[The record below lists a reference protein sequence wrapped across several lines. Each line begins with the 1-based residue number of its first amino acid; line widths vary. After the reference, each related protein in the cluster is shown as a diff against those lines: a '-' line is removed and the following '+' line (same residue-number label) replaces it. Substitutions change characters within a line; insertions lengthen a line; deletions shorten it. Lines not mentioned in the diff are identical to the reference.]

1 MKNLILSTTILFFGQ
16 FTAQCV
22 KLYVKEHLSGSPICQ
37 LSQGDYIEIC
47 EDDNEVNGCPRDFY
61 VYDKGSSYGSFTY
74 ELSLDKGWS
83 THYMTLMVN
92 PTTKRFGF
100 ILQGQTAM
108 YSYYTESET
117 ESNRASQA
125 ERDRIIN
132 QNRIEQAKAFD
143 EKTKVEIN
151 SALEQKEYFKALQL
165 FSLLNY
171 KDDGLLIK
179 INEGWLPEKERY
191 TKLYQDYT
199 TDFNQ
204 VKKEYYTSEKDFYIK
219 HAENIKSKKISINGK
234 EAYLKR
240 IASTSDQTAKIYR
253 ENALNHDAYV
263 YTKFNQKHLICPVGI
278 DGNYNVWRYNEAY
291 VNNLNIE
298 LFYDTVANTYVP
310 MIRFYKDDQLVERCP
325 IVNTTVF
332 QTNCYSMPFPME
344 MNALYQ
350 SVVNE
355 SGKRILDELFPQQIL
370 NLNSSESI
378 SLGGLREISYPGDD
392 KRNDKY
398 ESLNDEFK
406 NALND
411 IETLANFKK
420 SIVTKN
426 FYNPSI
432 LYLVKKLYPNADTLV
447 FAFGDYKKSLG
458 NLGLHI
464 DYGHQYSQTDL
475 KDKIYS
481 SGINGGSFVPLIK
494 GVIELK
500 NSMFHVYDKA
510 GNYKEVS
517 ADLILPESMV
527 ALTNLALDK
536 LTLDSNFLF
545 KNFDS
550 RYYTDYVGEFPINF
564 KQLEMGSNQNK
575 AKYVVNDSLNLKI
588 LPVYRNDDLKIP
600 YSTRMVYDPVSFLV
614 LNFNID
620 FYVAGS
626 KNLNLEL
633 DKIAKKYFQEMSK
646 YFEFKI
652 KANSKMAIKSLT
664 KANQYLE
671 SLKQFY
677 L

>member
-61 VYDKGSSYGSFTY
+61 VYDKGSSYGSLTY

-108 YSYYTESET
+108 YSYYNESEMET
-117 ESNRASQA
+117 NRAIQA
-125 ERDRIIN
+125 EKERIIN
-132 QNRIEQAKAFD
+132 QNRIEQAKALD
-143 EKTKVEIN
+143 EKSKIEIN

-199 TDFNQ
+199 AQFNQ
-204 VKKEYYTSEKDFYIK
+204 VKREYYTSEKDFYIK

-234 EAYLKR
+234 EAYLKT

-278 DGNYNVWRYNEAY
+278 KGNYYGGRYNQAY

-310 MIRFYKDDQLVERCP
+310 MIGFYKDDQLEVSCP

-392 KRNDKY
+392 KRNDQY
-398 ESLNDEFK
+398 ESLNDEFNIGIK
-406 NALND
+406 GVGVYLNNQK
-411 IETLANFKK
+411 I
-420 SIVTKN
+420 IVTEN

-432 LYLVKKLYPNADTLV
+432 LYLIKKLYPNADTLV
-447 FAFGDYKKSLG
+447 FVYGDYKNSLG

-464 DYGHQYSQTDL
+464 DYDFRYYNMSHSQKIEYSGA
-475 KDKIYS
+475 K
-481 SGINGGSFVPLIK
+481 GGSFVPLAK
-494 GVIELK
+494 GVVELK
-500 NSMFHVYDKA
+500 NNKFLIYDKK

-517 ADLILPESMV
+517 ANLFIPESILPLKS
-527 ALTNLALDK
+527 
-536 LTLDSNFLF
+536 LTLEKLNLDSVFINES
-545 KNFDS
+545 FDS
-550 RYYTDYVGEFPINF
+550 RYDIGYLGQFPIF
-564 KQLEMGSNQNK
+564 YEQLLMGTDRNE
-575 AKYVVNDSLNLKI
+575 ALYIYNDSLIIQNVPI
-588 LPVYRNDDLKIP
+588 YINRDTELPN
-600 YSTRMVYDPVSFLV
+600 STRSIYDPINNLV
-614 LNFNID
+614 LN
-620 FYVAGS
+620 
-626 KNLNLEL
+626 LNSSNSIAVN
-633 DKIAKKYFQEMSK
+633 DKLAKKYFQEMSK

-671 SLKQFY
+671 SFKQIYFDPKY
-677 L
+677 N

>member
-22 KLYVKEHLSGSPICQ
+22 KLYVKAHLSGSPICQ
-37 LSQGDYIEIC
+37 LSEGNYIEIC
-47 EDDNEVNGCPRDFY
+47 EEDNEVYGCPRDFY
-61 VYDKGSSYGSFTY
+61 VYDKGSSYGNFTY

-108 YSYYTESET
+108 YSYYTESEM
-117 ESNRASQA
+117 ESNRASQV
-125 ERDRIIN
+125 ERERIIN

-151 SALEQKEYFKALQL
+151 SALEQKEFFKALQL

-199 TDFNQ
+199 AQFNQ
-204 VKKEYYTSEKDFYIK
+204 VKREYYTSEKDFYIK

-291 VNNLNIE
+291 INNLNIE

-310 MIRFYKDDQLVERCP
+310 MIRFYKDDQLVVRCP

-332 QTNCYSMPFPME
+332 QTNCFSMPFPME

-355 SGKRILDELFPQQIL
+355 SGRELLESLFPQQIL
-370 NLNSSESI
+370 HLNSSESTAFV
-378 SLGGLREISYPGDD
+378 GLSKITYPGDE

-398 ESLNDEFK
+398 EALKNEFNIGIKGVGEYLNNQK
-406 NALND
+406 
-411 IETLANFKK
+411 I
-420 SIVTKN
+420 IVTKN

-432 LYLVKKLYPNADTLV
+432 LYLIKKLYPNADTLV
-447 FAFGDYKKSLG
+447 FVYGDYKNSLG

-464 DYGHQYSQTDL
+464 NYAFTYKNLSHSQ
-475 KDKIYS
+475 KIEN
-481 SGINGGSFVPLIK
+481 SGAKGGSFVPLTK
-494 GVIELK
+494 GVVELK
-500 NSMFHVYDKA
+500 NNKFLIYDKK
-510 GNYKEVS
+510 GNYKEVP
-517 ADLILPESMV
+517 ANLFIPESI
-527 ALTNLALDK
+527 LQLKN
-536 LTLDSNFLF
+536 LTLEKLNLDSVFINES
-545 KNFDS
+545 FDS
-550 RYYTDYVGEFPINF
+550 RYDIGYVGQFPIVYE
-564 KQLEMGSNQNK
+564 QLLMGTDRNEAQ
-575 AKYVVNDSLNLKI
+575 YIYNDSLIIQK
-588 LPVYRNDDLKIP
+588 VQDR
-600 YSTRMVYDPVSFLV
+600 SMT
-614 LNFNID
+614 
-620 FYVAGS
+620 
-626 KNLNLEL
+626 
-633 DKIAKKYFQEMSK
+633 Q
-646 YFEFKI
+646 
-652 KANSKMAIKSLT
+652 
-664 KANQYLE
+664 
-671 SLKQFY
+671 
-677 L
+677 